1 MITWIMILILWGVIG
16 LFGIVIALEDACSM
30 SCFER
35 WSYKQG
41 AAFLFC
47 HGANRLA
54 DSAWLWRSAY
64 VAPFLEE
71 FGIVIA

>member
-41 AAFLFC
+41 AAFLFVM
-47 HGANRLA
+47 GPIG
-54 DSAWLWRSAY
+54 WLTLLGCGVVLMWLRFWKSS
-64 VAPFLEE
+64 E
-71 FGIVIA
+71 